1 MANKTLAN
9 PRIIEWG
16 GATKVKRLIL
26 NGQTWNA
33 GQFLRFTTGGFLTVS
48 ATGDDVA
55 AGGLQYYALKSQTDP
70 GDTTSLADVVM
81 IHSDTIFEGNI
92 WHSSAGSA
100 LAPAS
105 IIGNTYAIDVTS
117 NICSVDLEV
126 KGDANAAFYLDDV
139 ASNYETSGNNLA
151 TDQYGLVTF
160 KVLTTV
166 LEAITV

>member
-16 GATKVKRLIL
+16 GATPVKRLVL
-26 NGQTWNA
+26 NGQSWNA

-55 AGGLQYYALKSQTDP
+55 AGGLQYYALKTQTDP
-70 GDTTSLADVVM
+70 GDTTTLADVVM

-92 WHSSAGSA
+92 WHSSAASA

-105 IIGNTYAIDVTS
+105 IIGNTYGIDVTS
-117 NICSVDLEV
+117 NI
-126 KGDANAAFYLDDV
+126 
-139 ASNYETSGNNLA
+139 
-151 TDQYGLVTF
+151 
-160 KVLTTV
+160 
-166 LEAITV
+166 